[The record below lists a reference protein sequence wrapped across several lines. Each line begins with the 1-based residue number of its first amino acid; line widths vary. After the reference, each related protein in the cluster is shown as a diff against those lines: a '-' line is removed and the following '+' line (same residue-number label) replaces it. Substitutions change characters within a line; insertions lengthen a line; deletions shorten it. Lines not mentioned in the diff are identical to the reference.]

1 MASKKNG
8 VSAGIVSL
16 AVIAGGALAVA
27 GGKIFETIR
36 LRLSEHGRYVF
47 SGFDA
52 AKKTDCSRSVP
63 ADEVRVEVAFFDW
76 DGVFLG
82 ARSVPCGGRLKGDH
96 LSLEE
101 CGDGADCAPR
111 PLEGEILFDTVGDG
125 KYHFFAT
132 GDPGNGVANKRGYD
146 FAGWV
151 PFTGCSVPRVAYN
164 AARGQKIPEEEL
176 VALSNIQADM
186 VLKAAYN
193 ENRDLLGANSGTRF
207 YQLSCSLKRHQ
218 DGKAELNIIV
228 RRPENAR
235 RIPEGEKILKVSVG
249 SEHKDRRE
257 PLSLMIPVGDRDVE
271 TVTINLESEAVLR
284 SPSTMIRL
292 SIVDGDLV
300 PHSAVIHADTH

>member
-1 MASKKNG
+1 M
-8 VSAGIVSL
+8 
-16 AVIAGGALAVA
+16 
-27 GGKIFETIR
+27 
-36 LRLSEHGRYVF
+36 
-47 SGFDA
+47 
-52 AKKTDCSRSVP
+52 
-63 ADEVRVEVAFFDW
+63 
-76 DGVFLG
+76 
-82 ARSVPCGGRLKGDH
+82 
-96 LSLEE
+96 
-101 CGDGADCAPR
+101 
-111 PLEGEILFDTVGDG
+111 
-125 KYHFFAT
+125 
-132 GDPGNGVANKRGYD
+132 
-146 FAGWV
+146 
-151 PFTGCSVPRVAYN
+151 
-164 AARGQKIPEEEL
+164 